1 MNDNEALVAMKI
13 YQQRHG
19 GNLAE
24 ISILFAN
31 VVSALKEAAQ
41 QSVQAATNTC
51 PYCSGTGKGKMNGI
65 EVGCIMCSKTGR
77 RQAAKT

>member
-41 QSVQAATNTC
+41 QGVQADVCPSCGVDDWAYGDDTNTFEVC
-51 PYCSGTGKGKMNGI
+51 AMCGK
-65 EVGCIMCSKTGR
+65 R
-77 RQAAKT
+77 R

>member
-41 QSVQAATNTC
+41 HSVQADVL
-51 PYCSGTGKGKMNGI
+51 
-65 EVGCIMCSKTGR
+65 EVCVKCGCGR
-77 RQAAKT
+77 HNHPDHLCNANYQRR

>member
-1 MNDNEALVAMKI
+1 MDDNEALVAMKI

-31 VVSALKEAAQ
+31 VVSALKEAAK
-41 QSVQAATNTC
+41 QSVQSDGARVAAECRHDNYGAC
-51 PYCSGTGKGKMNGI
+51 ADCAI
-65 EVGCIMCSKTGR
+65 ESLPPR
-77 RQAAKT
+77 R

>member
-1 MNDNEALVAMKI
+1 MDDSEALVAMKI

-31 VVSALKEAAQ
+31 VVSALKQAAQ
-41 QSVQAATNTC
+41 PTLAPDAC
-51 PYCSGTGKGKMNGI
+51 PVCHLAHSPNGVEGCGNSSCPSRAGK
-65 EVGCIMCSKTGR
+65 
-77 RQAAKT
+77 A